1 MDPTIEELWRRHAEW
16 HRRRI
21 DLPYA
26 EKLRM
31 VEAARESYARY
42 VAAVR
47 GKPQPE
53 GVRESA
59 AERPAA
65 PAGPANGGTPSG

>member
-1 MDPTIEELWRRHAEW
+1 MNPTIEELWRRHAEW

-47 GKPQPE
+47 GTPPRD
-53 GVRESA
+53 GARESG
-59 AERPAA
+59 AEGPAA
-65 PAGPANGGTPSG
+65 PAGLARGGTASG